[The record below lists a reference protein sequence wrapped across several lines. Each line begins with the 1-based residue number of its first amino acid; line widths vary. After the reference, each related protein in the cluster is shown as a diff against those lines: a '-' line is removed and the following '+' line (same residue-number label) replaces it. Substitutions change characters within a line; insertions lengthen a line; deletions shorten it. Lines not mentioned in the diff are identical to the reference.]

1 MNQPMD
7 MQTMMLA
14 LQNFW
19 GEKGCLIWQPYH
31 TEVGAGTMNPGTF
44 LRVLGPEPW
53 NVAYVEPSI
62 RQDDGR
68 YGENPNRLYQHYQ
81 FQVILKPDPGNP
93 QEIYLDSL
101 AAIGIDL
108 ANHDIRFVE
117 DNWQSPVLGAWGLG
131 WQVWMDGQE
140 ITQFTYFQQAGGLN
154 LDPVSVEITYGLDRI
169 AMSLQRVHD
178 FKDIRW
184 DARFKYGDVKLQAEQ
199 ENSKYAFE
207 IASVDRLRTLFEIY
221 EAEAQA
227 SLEKMLVLPA
237 QDYLLKCSNT
247 FNTLDARG
255 AVGVTERQ
263 AYFGRMRDL
272 ARQVA
277 VAYTEQRQRLEYPFF
292 DRIPE
297 GQTIS
302 DLGSI
307 RRKPEPIKQPVAV
320 PLTGPADFVLE
331 IGTEELPP
339 YDLQA
344 GLDQLEIKMKEL
356 LLDVRL
362 AHSGLEVF
370 GTPRRLVVSVK
381 NLAARQ
387 DDLEQE
393 VKGPPAARAYDAVG
407 NPTKAAQGFARSKG
421 IQVDELA
428 VREIDGGEYI
438 VALVREAGRPAG
450 EVLGERLSGVVG
462 ALRFDKSMRWNQ
474 TNIAFS
480 RPVRWLLALHGEHV
494 VPYSYAGLQSGRTT
508 RGLRTSSPAEFAVD
522 DPAAYFAALESQ
534 GIVLD
539 VETRQAGILAALK
552 ALAVEVGGELS
563 HDPALL
569 AVVTNEVEAPA
580 TLRGSFDV
588 EFLDLPREVLVAV
601 MKKHQNYFPVER
613 DGQLLPY
620 FAAVCNGGQQ
630 DMAVVTQG
638 NEDVIRARFAD
649 GAFFIAEDR
658 KRNIEDFLPVLKT
671 LTFQADLGSMWD
683 KSERIGKLVE
693 ALVEMLQLSPEVE
706 ETVRRASVL
715 CKADL
720 VSNMVVEMTSLQGI
734 MGRYYALD
742 SGETAAVAAAI
753 EEHYLPRFAGDK
765 HPESVAGFVVGLAD
779 RLDSLVGLFAAGL
792 APSGTKDPF
801 AQRRAALGI
810 VGNLIARD
818 QEFDLRIALAN
829 AAANLPIEA
838 SPAALEATLAFIV
851 ERLRNQL
858 LDGGFRHDIVDAVV
872 LSQGHN
878 PTRAAYAVSVL
889 TEWVARDDWRTI
901 LPAYARCVRITRDLT
916 DNFEV
921 APAVFVEPSTK
932 DLFAALQQAETA
944 PRRPGSMDDFLNAFL
959 PMIPSIDRFFDDVL
973 VMAEEPALRQ
983 ARLGVLQRIAG
994 LAEGVADMSRLEGF

>member
-14 LQNFW
+14 LQNYW

-169 AMSLQRVHD
+169 AMSLQRVQD

-184 DARFKYGDVKLQAEQ
+184 NNRFKYGDVKLQAEQ

-207 IASVDRLRTLFEIY
+207 IASVDRLRTMFEIY
-221 EAEAQA
+221 EAEAHA
-227 SLEKMLVLPA
+227 SLESMLVLPA

-247 FNTLDARG
+247 FNFLDARG

-302 DLGSI
+302 DFGST
-307 RRKPEPIKQPVAV
+307 RREPEPISQPFAV
-320 PLTGPADFVLE
+320 PLTAPADFLLE

-339 YDLQA
+339 NDLKTAMAQ
-344 GLDQLEIKMKEL
+344 LDKNMREL
-356 LLDVRL
+356 LLELRL
-362 AHSGLEVF
+362 AHDGLEVL
-370 GTPRRLVVSVK
+370 GTPRRLVVWVK
-381 NLAARQ
+381 NLASHQ
-387 DDLEQE
+387 DDLKQE
-393 VKGPPAARAYDAVG
+393 MKGPPAARAYDAVG
-407 NPTKAAQGFARSKG
+407 NPTKAAEGFARSKG
-421 IQVDELA
+421 IQVDELE
-428 VREIDGGEYI
+428 VREVDGGEYI
-438 VALVREAGRPAG
+438 VALVRAAGRSAG
-450 EVLGERLSGVVG
+450 EVLGERLAGLVG
-462 ALRFDKSMRWNQ
+462 SLRFDKSMRWNQ

-480 RPVRWLLALHGEHV
+480 RPIRWLLALHGEHV
-494 VPYSYAGLQSGRTT
+494 VPYSYAGLQSGKMT

-522 DPAAYFAALESQ
+522 HPAAYFAALESQ

-539 VETRQAGILAALK
+539 VETRQTGILAALK
-552 ALAVEVGGELS
+552 ALAEEVDGELS

-569 AVVTNEVEAPA
+569 AVVTNEVEAPS

-601 MKKHQNYFPVER
+601 MKKHQNYFPVEL

-658 KRNIEDFLPVLKT
+658 KRDIEDFLLVLKT

-683 KSERIGKLVE
+683 KSERIVKLVDDFIE
-693 ALVEMLQLSPEVE
+693 IFQLSPEVAA
-706 ETVRRASVL
+706 TVRRTAAL

-720 VSNMVVEMTSLQGI
+720 VSNMVIEMTSLQGV

-742 SGETAAVAAAI
+742 SGEPAAVAIAI

-765 HPESVAGFVVGLAD
+765 NPDSEAGFVVGLAD

-801 AQRRAALGI
+801 AQRRAALGV
-810 VGNLIARD
+810 VGNLIARNQD
-818 QEFDLRIALAN
+818 FDLRIALAK

-838 SPAALEATLAFIV
+838 SQATLDASLAFIV

-858 LDGGFRHDIVDAVV
+858 LDAGYRHDIVDAVV

-878 PTRAAYAVSVL
+878 PTRAAHAVSAL
-889 TEWVARDDWRTI
+889 TEWVARADWRTI
-901 LPAYARCVRITRDLT
+901 LPAYARCVRITRDLA
-916 DNFEV
+916 DRFEV
-921 APAVFVEPSTK
+921 DPSIFVEPSTK
-932 DLFAALQQAETA
+932 KLFAALQQAETA
-944 PRRPGSMDDFLNAFL
+944 ARSPGSVDDFLNAFL
-959 PMIPSIDRFFDDVL
+959 PMIPAIEMFFDDVL
-973 VMAEEPALRQ
+973 VMADEPALKQ
-983 ARLGVLQRIAG
+983 ARLGVLQRIAA
-994 LAEGVADMSRLEGF
+994 LAEGVADMSKLEGF

>member
-1 MNQPMD
+1 MNQPID
-7 MQTMMLA
+7 MQSMMLT
-14 LQNFW
+14 LQEFW
-19 GEKGCLIWQPYH
+19 GERGCLIWQPYH
-31 TEVGAGTMNPGTF
+31 TEVGAGTMNPATF

-184 DARFKYGDVKLQAEQ
+184 DGRFKYGDLKLQSEQ
-199 ENSKYAFE
+199 EHSKYAFE
-207 IASVDRLRTLFEIY
+207 IASVDRLRTLFEVY
-221 EAEAQA
+221 EAEAQV
-227 SLEKMLVLPA
+227 SLENHLVLPA

-247 FNTLDARG
+247 FNYLDARG

-277 VAYTEQRQRLEYPFF
+277 VAYSDQRQRLEYPFF

-297 GQTIS
+297 GQTLS
-302 DLGSI
+302 DLGPG
-307 RRKPEPIKQPVAV
+307 RREPAPTGEQAAA
-320 PLTGPADFVLE
+320 PLTRPADFMLE

-339 YDLQA
+339 HDLDGALAQ
-344 GLDQLEIKMKEL
+344 LDQKMEEL
-356 LLDVRL
+356 LDELRL
-362 AHSGLEVF
+362 SHAGMEVL
-370 GTPRRLVVSVK
+370 GTPRRLVVRVK
-381 NLAARQ
+381 NLAPRQ
-387 DDLEQE
+387 EDLEQE
-393 VKGPPAARAYDAVG
+393 VKGPPAARAFDAVG
-407 NPTKAAQGFARSKG
+407 NPTKAAEGFARSKG
-421 IQVDELA
+421 LTVDDLE
-428 VREIDGGEYI
+428 VRELDGGRYI

-450 EVLGERLSGVVG
+450 EILGERLSGLVES
-462 ALRFDKSMRWNQ
+462 LRFEKSMRWNQ

-480 RPVRWLLALHGEHV
+480 RPVRWLVALHGETV
-494 VPYSYAGLQSGRTT
+494 VPFSYAGLQSGRIT
-508 RGLRTSSPAEFAVD
+508 RGLRTSSPAEFSVD
-522 DPAAYFAALESQ
+522 SAEAYFTALEAQ

-539 VETRQAGILAALK
+539 VGTRQAAILEALQ
-552 ALAVEVGGELS
+552 ALAVEVNGELP
-563 HDPALL
+563 HDPDLL
-569 AVVTNEVEAPA
+569 ATVTNEVEAPA
-580 TLRGSFDV
+580 TLRGSFDT

-601 MKKHQNYFPVER
+601 MKKHQNYFPLER
-613 DGQLLPY
+613 DGKLLPY

-630 DMAVVTQG
+630 DMSVVTQG

-649 GAFFIAEDR
+649 GAFFIAEDQKR
-658 KRNIEDFLPVLKT
+658 KLEDFLPVLKT
-671 LTFQADLGSMWD
+671 LTFQTDLGSMGD
-683 KSERIGKLVE
+683 KAERIAKLVE
-693 ALVEMLQLSPEVE
+693 VLVETLALSPETAAVA
-706 ETVRRASVL
+706 RRTAQL

-720 VSNMVVEMTSLQGI
+720 VSNMVVEMTSLQGV

-742 SGETAAVAAAI
+742 SGESEAVASAI
-753 EEHYLPRFAGDK
+753 EEHYLPRYAGDK
-765 HPESVAGFVVGLAD
+765 TPESEAGFVVGLAD
-779 RLDSLVGLFAAGL
+779 RLDSLAGLFAAGL

-801 AQRRAALGI
+801 AQRRSALGL

-818 QEFDLRIALAN
+818 QDFDLRAALAE
-829 AAANLPIEA
+829 AGANLPIDAGQEA
-838 SPAALEATLAFIV
+838 LDASLAFIV

-858 LDGGFRHDIVDAVV
+858 LDAGYRHDVVDAVV
-872 LSQGHN
+872 RGQGYN
-878 PTRAAYAVSVL
+878 PARAAQAVSAL
-889 TEWVARDDWRTI
+889 TNWVARDDWRTV
-901 LPAYARCVRITRDLT
+901 LPAYARCVRITRDLE
-916 DNFEV
+916 DRFDVDPE
-921 APAVFVEPSTK
+921 VFVEPATRE
-932 DLFAALQQAETA
+932 LYAALEAAEAQARA
-944 PRRPGSMDDFLNAFL
+944 PGSVDDYLNAFL
-959 PMIPSIDRFFDDVL
+959 PMIPAIDQFFDDVL
-973 VMAEEPALRQ
+973 VMAEEVELRH
-983 ARLGVLQRIAG
+983 ARLGLLQRIAA
-994 LAEGVADMSRLEGF
+994 LADGVADMSRLEGF